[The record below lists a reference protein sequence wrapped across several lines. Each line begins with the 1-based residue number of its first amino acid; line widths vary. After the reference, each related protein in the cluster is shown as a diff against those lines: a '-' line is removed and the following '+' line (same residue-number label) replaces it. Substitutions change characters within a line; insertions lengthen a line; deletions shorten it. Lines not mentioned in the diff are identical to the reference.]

1 MIRTTHACV
10 STSQVTQITF
20 SILFPQVR
28 PKNLTLE
35 RQQLKNTR
43 NVSTNNVNLE
53 LRRFASFWHNT
64 FTWVFKVSPVLCIV
78 LEAFTAFFAG
88 VLINVCVFQVV

>member
-1 MIRTTHACV
+1 MNIQCQAILRRAVMITTTHACV

-35 RQQLKNTR
+35 RQQLKKK
-43 NVSTNNVNLE
+43 LE
-53 LRRFASFWHNT
+53 MFPQIMT
-64 FTWVFKVSPVLCIV
+64 T
-78 LEAFTAFFAG
+78 
-88 VLINVCVFQVV
+88 